1 MKHPVYTAPAKINI
15 FLKITGR
22 REDGY
27 HLIASRFVRHEV
39 LSDRM
44 WFEKSSGEKFEVV
57 GDFDCPPEENTV
69 MKAYRAL
76 MRHHPDPKIPA
87 FCKLH
92 KVMIYKQIP
101 AGSGMGGGSSNAAT
115 FLRMINEAAELNL
128 PAATLMRI
136 GAEVGADVPFF
147 ISGHKSANVTGIGE
161 VVMGFNEPP
170 IVLEHFTPPLH
181 CETARVFRSYRQHF
195 SDQMEKSRVLAKEL
209 LPLKSHEILTRFSPE
224 ALNDLYKPALKS
236 YPELHEYTQ
245 KERFLS
251 GSGSTFFKEVA

>member
-27 HLIASRFVRHEV
+27 HLIASRFVRHEA
-39 LSDRM
+39 LSDKM
-44 WFEKSSGEKFEVV
+44 WFEKGDGKNFEVV
-57 GDFDCPPEENTV
+57 GEFNCPPQENTI

-76 MRHHPDPKIPA
+76 MHHHPDPKIAA

-92 KVMIYKQIP
+92 KVMVYKQIP

-115 FLRMINEAAELNL
+115 FLKMINESAGLNL
-128 PAATLMRI
+128 PTATLMRI

-161 VVMGFNEPP
+161 MVMGFKEPA
-170 IVLEHFTPPLH
+170 IVLESFTPPIQ
-181 CETARVFRSYRQHF
+181 CETARVFRAYRQHF
-195 SDQMEKSRVLAKEL
+195 SHKVEKSRALAKEL
-209 LPLKSHEILTRFSPE
+209 LPMTSREILARFSPE
-224 ALNDLYKPALKS
+224 VLNDLYKPALKS
-236 YPELHEYTQ
+236 YPELHEHAGQ
-245 KERFLS
+245 GRFFS